1 LVFGRKAES
10 VQADGRRITY
20 ALDGA
25 VTTVGESWI

>member
-1 LVFGRKAES
+1 VES